1 MSDKLSMKDLRVP
14 FVLLIVSFLIT
25 GNFLLAIANSIF
37 GLFVYKKINDNIF
50 DQPLAYGIGST
61 ILAIPILAVPI
72 LVLPILAI
80 PILVLPI
87 LAVPILAIPILV
99 LPTLAIPTLEI
110 PNFMVQKENSF
121 SISE

>member
-80 PILVLPI
+80 P
-87 LAVPILAIPILV
+87 
-99 LPTLAIPTLEI
+99 TLEI